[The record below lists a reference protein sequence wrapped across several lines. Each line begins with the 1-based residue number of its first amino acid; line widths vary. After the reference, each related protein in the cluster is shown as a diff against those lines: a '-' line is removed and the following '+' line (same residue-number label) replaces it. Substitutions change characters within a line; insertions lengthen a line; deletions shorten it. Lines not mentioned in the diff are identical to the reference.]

1 MGTSTILKI
10 VTYITIFYRQSTE
23 VDKLWCAE
31 AGWWQSIDQKIQ
43 SLNSGWQ
50 TDAILE
56 IAVYRKV

>member
-43 SLNSGWQ
+43 SL
-50 TDAILE
+50 
-56 IAVYRKV
+56 